1 MSAAHRFICSGILA
15 AGFSLAGS
23 ATGPASALAESPG
36 VTDDQLAHGIDRA
49 GIVRAVLA
57 RSPRLKAQADRVRAM
72 RSMSSAEGRLP
83 DPEVMFQIWQVPFE
97 HPASFSS
104 AQMIMGGIT
113 QSFPAPGSLSARAEA
128 KDHAA
133 SAEEAMLAD
142 KAREVVRDA
151 EHAYVDLAEAT
162 ARHHTHVDHRGVVD
176 KIVHAV
182 EARQAAGGTLDDVT
196 QAQLELARL
205 DADIATEA
213 AAVERGRT
221 HLNALLARP
230 LDAPLG
236 PVEGTE
242 PTTVAM
248 TPDALVAM
256 AERAR
261 PDLRGAGARVAAENA
276 ALQAAR
282 REATLPSFSVGA
294 YYFAPTTLVPFH
306 GYGVSASMTLPWVWG
321 GGARKR
327 EAEEALT
334 RAAVHDELEARLAIG
349 VDVGTAAASARA
361 AAERL
366 RILRSRAL
374 PAAQRA
380 LDVAFA
386 SYQSGAGGL
395 LGVLRARQAVVDI
408 EMELVMAR
416 ALLDH
421 ALADL
426 EWAVG
431 TPLPRSALIDD
442 AEARHEHP

>member
-1 MSAAHRFICSGILA
+1 MFAVHRFARGVIAVARI
-15 AGFSLAGS
+15 SLLVS
-23 ATGPASALAESPG
+23 ATVGRAFAESHGSP
-36 VTDDQLAHGIDRA
+36 DDPLALGIDRA
-49 GIVRAVLA
+49 RVVRAVLA

-72 RSMSSAEGRLP
+72 RSMSTAEGRLP

-97 HPASFSS
+97 RPASFSS

-162 ARHHTHVDHRGVVD
+162 ARHHAHVDHRGVVD
-176 KIVHAV
+176 KIVRAV

-213 AAVERGRT
+213 AAMDRGKT

-236 PVEGTE
+236 PVEATE

-248 TPDALVAM
+248 TPDFLVAI
-256 AERAR
+256 AQGAR
-261 PDLRGAGARVAAENA
+261 PDLRAADARVAAENA
-276 ALQAAR
+276 ALESAR
-282 REATLPSFSVGA
+282 REATLPAFSVGA
-294 YYFAPTTLVPFH
+294 YYFAPTTLMPFN

-327 EAEEALT
+327 ESEEALT
-334 RAAVHDELEARLAIG
+334 HAAVNDERGARLEIS
-349 VDVGTAAASARA
+349 VDVGTAAASAHA

-366 RILRSRAL
+366 RVLRSRAL
-374 PAAQRA
+374 PAARRA

-386 SYQSGAGGL
+386 GYQSGGGGL

-426 EWAVG
+426 DWAVG
-431 TPLPRSALIDD
+431 TPLPRTALQDGT
-442 AEARHEHP
+442 EARNEHP